1 MIRQYQENFASSQRV
16 LNEAQK
22 KLEERTERER
32 KAQQDFSAIQQ
43 ELMKLQSETAT
54 IVSLFFLPTLIA
66 APQRLKVKRYTNLAG
81 HRTTSREFSRH
92 AQEISASSYNT

>member
-54 IVSLFFLPTLIA
+54 IVSLPTLIV

>member
-1 MIRQYQENFASSQRV
+1 MVANTFKELAMIRQYRENYASSQRV

-32 KAQQDFSAIQQ
+32 RAQQEFNVIQL

-54 IVSLFFLPTLIA
+54 IVSLPFLP
-66 APQRLKVKRYTNLAG
+66 
-81 HRTTSREFSRH
+81 SRIVTFSKLDR
-92 AQEISASSYNT
+92 